1 MYKLFHLV
9 LAALF
14 STQGFAQQEIIDCE
28 VIKSGQSGLETV
40 EISLNEP
47 LFTKV
52 KTISDGSG
60 SQVFKRERFITE
72 AYVSSWKIDRK
83 CESPCLC
90 TVNQTTEE
98 YHFSATCS
106 GASALLMV
114 DLQKMQGMYH
124 EEFRPT
130 NTTRTIPFTKCVR
143 RSE

>member
-1 MYKLFHLV
+1 MKPVMLV
-9 LAALF
+9 IISFMLSSSA
-14 STQGFAQQEIIDCE
+14 FAQQNIIDCE
-28 VIKSGQSGLETV
+28 VIKRGQLGLETV

-83 CESPCLC
+83 CESPCSC
-90 TVNQTTEE
+90 TVTQTPEE
-98 YHFSATCS
+98 YQFSATCS

-114 DLQKMQGMYH
+114 DLQKMQGMYY

-130 NTTRTIPFTKCVR
+130 NTKRTIPFTKCVR